1 MYRQK
6 FATKRV
12 KYLDVVLIPRYNL
25 YKSNIEGPGH
35 MPRISPPSSLARRA
49 TPRGRP
55 RSRAL
60 PPRAPQSYAG
70 LPSLVVFVFAPGPV
84 MFPMGA
90 VALGSIC
97 WPSLLARSG
106 FVELVPV
113 VVHFP
118 QLTWLLAFSG
128 SP

>member
-1 MYRQK
+1 MGGLLLRQK
-6 FATKRV
+6 FATERV
-12 KYLDVVLIPRYNL
+12 KYLDVVLIPRSNL

-35 MPRISPPSSLARRA
+35 MPRTSPPSSLARRA

-97 WPSLLARSG
+97 WP
-106 FVELVPV
+106 EV
-113 VVHFP
+113 VLWNWF
-118 QLTWLLAFSG
+118 QW
-128 SP
+128 